1 MKNPNLT
8 FVKDFVSSNQASI
21 ISNWLILIKVGEAS
35 DTYK

>member
-1 MKNPNLT
+1 VKNPNLT

-21 ISNWLILIKVGEAS
+21 ISNWLIKVGEAS